1 MIFRILRNIL
11 SLLTGHV
18 VSKLF
23 SLVGV
28 IVLARWLG
36 VEGFGTYGTVMAYLT
51 LFAVFADGGTSTVTI
66 REVAQDYT
74 RSTEYFSHVLTLRG
88 ILTVGAYGL
97 MLLLGSI
104 WKSTD
109 FSLLFIASCGLFLF
123 PEAIRKL
130 GISMLSAYE
139 RMDLVAVLA
148 VLSIVFRYI
157 PFFAAILLGKSL
169 HFAFMVLVGVWTGVA
184 GIWLLITKKYCLEQW
199 RTPINFQQLRNILY
213 ESFPFGILLVL
224 SVIYF
229 KSDIIMLSK
238 MQGKAA
244 VGFYEGAYNFIGASM
259 FIPTSIV
266 SVLLPVMSRT
276 FVTDKTSYNSVYTH
290 STRILAMGILPVA
303 ICVSFFSKEIILL
316 VYDADYLPSAS
327 ALSLL
332 IWALFFIFINAPVGN
347 IIATSKRIHVLLPYA
362 IGNTLL
368 NILLNFFLIPEYSFL
383 GASFTT
389 VFTEFISFVVQ
400 LYFANRVLGNASQ
413 TLWMM
418 GKALTAGAVA
428 SIAFYLVKSSAI
440 FPLNVLILMSVYI
453 ICLFM
458 FKVIGRE
465 DKQLCLEIIHI
476 AKTTLAT
483 RMK

>member
-18 VSKLF
+18 VSKLI
-23 SLVGV
+23 SLACV

-51 LFAVFADGGTSTVTI
+51 LFTVFADGGTSTVTI
-66 REVAQDYT
+66 REVAQDYA
-74 RSTEYFSHVLTLRG
+74 RSTVYFSHVLTLRG

-97 MLLLGSI
+97 MLLFGSI

-139 RMDLVAVLA
+139 RMDIVAALDVF
-148 VLSIVFRYI
+148 SIVFRYL
-157 PFFAAILLGKSL
+157 PFFAALLLGKSL
-169 HFAFMVLVGVWTGVA
+169 HFAFMVLVGVWLGIA

-199 RTPINFQQLRNILY
+199 KTPIGSQQLWNILY

-229 KSDIIMLSK
+229 KADIIMLSK

-244 VGFYEGAYNFIGASM
+244 VGFYEGAYKFIEASM
-259 FIPTSIV
+259 FIPASIV
-266 SVLLPVMSRT
+266 SVLLPVMSRS
-276 FVTDKTSYNSVYTH
+276 FVTDKTSYNSVYIH
-290 STRILAMGILPVA
+290 SSRILAMGILPIV
-303 ICVSFFSKEIILL
+303 IGVSFFSKEIILL
-316 VYDADYLPSAS
+316 VYDVDYLPSAS

-347 IIATSKRIHVLLPYA
+347 IVATSKMMHVFLPYA
-362 IGNTLL
+362 VGNTLL
-368 NILLNFFLIPEYSFL
+368 NIILNLFLIPKYSFW
-383 GASFTT
+383 GASFAT
-389 VFTEFISFVVQ
+389 VLTECTGFALQ

-413 TLWMM
+413 ILWMM
-418 GKALTAGAVA
+418 GKVLAAGAIA
-428 SIAFYLVKSSAI
+428 SVVFYLVKSAVI
-440 FPLNVLILMSVYI
+440 FPLNILILASVYL
-453 ICLFM
+453 ICLFG

-465 DKQLCLEIIHI
+465 DKQLCIEIIKLTK
-476 AKTTLAT
+476 AKLKA
-483 RMK
+483 RIK